1 MKKCELKIGD
11 KVIMNDNY
19 HVFDKNKGVV
29 FEVLSE
35 PWRVCGTDVVKI
47 SGHSGGY
54 AVDGLTKV
62 GEGE

>member
-1 MKKCELKIGD
+1 MVKCELKIGD

-19 HVFDKNKGVV
+19 HVSDKNKGVV

-35 PWRVCGTDVVKI
+35 PWRVCGTDVVRI
-47 SGHSGGY
+47 SGRSCGY

-62 GEGE
+62 E

>member
-1 MKKCELKIGD
+1 MANSKLKIGD
-11 KVIMNDNY
+11 KVIMNDRY
-19 HVFDKNKGVV
+19 HVSDKNKGVV

-47 SGHSGGY
+47 SGRSGGY

-62 GEGE
+62 GEEE